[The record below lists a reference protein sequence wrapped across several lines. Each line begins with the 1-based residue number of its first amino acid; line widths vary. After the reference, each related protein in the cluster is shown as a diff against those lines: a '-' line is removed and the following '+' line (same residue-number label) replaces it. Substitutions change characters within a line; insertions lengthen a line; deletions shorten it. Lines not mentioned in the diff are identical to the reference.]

1 VESVPDRRAGILG
14 TGLIGASIGL
24 SLGRLGW
31 KVTGWDKDPYAL
43 SIAASRGAVS
53 SMAASEEDLT
63 SRALDLL
70 VVATPPKV
78 TPHVLRGLSTD
89 ALVTDVTGIK
99 AEVVAAGAHLVRFVS
114 SHPMAGREVSGPEA
128 ADASLFNGAAW
139 IIVTD
144 GATETDIATL
154 ERVVQLLGAHPERM
168 DAARHDRVVTAIS
181 HLPQILASTLITE
194 AAGTVPGLS
203 LIGGSFRDLTRVAAS
218 DPTLWSELLDTNRTL
233 VIEMLGTFGRRLTE
247 MSRLLA
253 ARRTDDLVDSLS
265 EAARLHRELHAP
277 VGLVEVALPDRPGEL
292 AAVGRALDHARVDV
306 RDLQLRH
313 APYGGGGLLRVFV
326 HNADLP
332 TLSAALAA
340 EGLTVTREEKR

>member
-1 VESVPDRRAGILG
+1 VADRRAGILG

-24 SLGRLGW
+24 SLNRLGW
-31 KVTGWDKDPYAL
+31 NVTGWDKDPHAL

-53 SMAASEEDLT
+53 TAGSEEDLI
-63 SRALDLL
+63 SRELDLL

-78 TPHVLRGLSTD
+78 TPQVLRGLSTE

-99 AEVVAAGAHLVRFVS
+99 AEVIVAGSHLTRFVS

-144 GATETDIATL
+144 GAGEADVATL
-154 ERVVQLLGAHPERM
+154 ERVVRLLGAHPERM
-168 DAARHDRVVTAIS
+168 NAARHDRVVTAVS
-181 HLPQILASTLITE
+181 HLPQILASTLIAE
-194 AAGTVPGLS
+194 ATGTVPDLS

-218 DPTLWSELLDTNRTL
+218 DPILWSELLDTNRTL
-233 VIEMLGTFGRRLTE
+233 VIDILGTFGKRLTE
-247 MSRLLA
+247 ISDLLVE
-253 ARRTDDLVDSLS
+253 RRTGDLVDCLS
-265 EAARLHRELHAP
+265 EAARLHGELHAP

-332 TLSAALAA
+332 TLSSALAA